1 MSNPETPEIQSAV
14 ESTESF
20 GDILSQY
27 TKSHS
32 RKTEGSK
39 QLQATVIAVNAESVF
54 FDIGYKSEGIL
65 PLTALQGETLKPG
78 DKCLVTVKGRD
89 LDGYYELSRFKVERP
104 MDWSALEKAFADK
117 TTVLGTVTGVIK
129 GGFSVD
135 VGVRAFMPASR
146 SGVREAAD
154 MEKLVG
160 QEIRCR
166 IIKLDVTDE
175 DVVVDRRAVAEEEER
190 SAKDR
195 FYSQMKEGDT
205 VSGTVRSLTDYGA
218 FVDLGGVDALL
229 HVSDISW
236 GRVNKPSD
244 VLSVGQAVEVKVLK
258 VGSETEK
265 KRISVGLKQLQPHPW
280 DAVAAKFRAG
290 DRVRGTVT
298 RLMDFGAFV
307 ELEPGIEGLIH
318 ISEMSWS
325 KGKIRKASDVVKQG
339 ETVEV
344 VILQVNAGER
354 RLSLGLKQAL
364 GDPWADISQRF
375 QVGSAVEGPV
385 TNLTKFGAFVQ
396 LSEGIEGMVHV
407 SDISAE
413 KRINQPADMLRVGQ
427 VVKAQV
433 LAIDLDKRQMRLG
446 MKQLVPTGLDEY
458 IAEHNEGDVV
468 TGRLMDE
475 SGGQAK
481 VELGEGIHATCKV
494 TAAAP
499 AKTEAPKESKADLS
513 SLSSMLQA
521 RWKSGSGRPTQGRA
535 GACRASPQFSH
546 REPGSSREED
556 WTGVRLAPAPRSHRG
571 GFHVTYRAAV
581 GSCGRTD
588 RVSPATAVPFSR
600 ALRRKQCS
608 RFLTALTGR
617 LLRQPHRLPRKMGC
631 PLFLS

>member
-1 MSNPETPEIQSAV
+1 MADPLTSNSETADTQAAV

-27 TKSHS
+27 QKSHS
-32 RKTEGSK
+32 RKTEGSR

-104 MDWSALEKAFADK
+104 MDWTALEKAFADK
-117 TTVLGTVTGVIK
+117 ATVFGTVTGVIK

-146 SGVREAAD
+146 SGVREAAE

-190 SAKDR
+190 SAKDK
-195 FYSQMKEGDT
+195 FYAQMKEGDT

-229 HVSDISW
+229 HVSDIAW
-236 GRVNKPSD
+236 GRVNKPAD
-244 VLSVGQAVEVKVLK
+244 VLSVGQPVAVKVLK
-258 VGSETEK
+258 VGSEADK

-280 DAVAAKFRAG
+280 DAVTEKFKAG

-298 RLMDFGAFV
+298 RLMEFGAFV

-364 GDPWADISQRF
+364 GDPWAEVSQRF

-385 TNLTKFGAFVQ
+385 TNMTKFGAFVQ
-396 LSEGIEGMVHV
+396 LTEGIEGMVHV

-413 KRINQPADMLRVGQ
+413 KRINQPQDVLRVGQ

-433 LAIDLDKRQMRLG
+433 LAIDLEKRQIRLG

-458 IAEHNEGDVV
+458 IAEHKEGDVV
-468 TGRLMDE
+468 TGRLMEE
-475 SGGQAK
+475 SGGQAR
-481 VELGEGIHATCKV
+481 VELGEGIHATCKPA
-494 TAAAP
+494 AAAP
-499 AKTEAPKESKADLS
+499 AKVEAPKESKADLS

-521 RWKSGSGRPTQGRA
+521 RWKTGSGGTPKAEPVRA
-535 GACRASPQFSH
+535 GQVRSFRIVSLDRASKKIGLEF
-546 REPGSSREED
+546 
-556 WTGVRLAPAPRSHRG
+556 A
-571 GFHVTYRAAV
+571 
-581 GSCGRTD
+581 
-588 RVSPATAVPFSR
+588 
-600 ALRRKQCS
+600 
-608 RFLTALTGR
+608 
-617 LLRQPHRLPRKMGC
+617 
-631 PLFLS
+631 

>member
-1 MSNPETPEIQSAV
+1 MPNPATRETQPVS

-20 GDILSQY
+20 GDILSQFQ
-27 TKSHS
+27 KSHS

-39 QLQATVIAVNAESVF
+39 QLQGTVIAVNAESVF

-65 PLTALQGETLKPG
+65 PLSALQAETLKTG
-78 DKCLVTVKGRD
+78 DKALVTVKGRD
-89 LDGYYELSRFKVERP
+89 LDGYYELSLFKVERP
-104 MDWSALEKAFADK
+104 MDWSALEKALADK
-117 TTVLGTVTGVIK
+117 TSVLGTVTGVIK

-146 SGVREAAD
+146 SGVRDAAD

-190 SAKDR
+190 SAKDK
-195 FYSQMKEGDT
+195 FYSQIKEGET
-205 VSGTVRSLTDYGA
+205 VSGTVRTLTDYGA

-229 HVSDISW
+229 HVSDIAW
-236 GRVNKPSD
+236 GRVNKPAD
-244 VLSVGQAVEVKVLK
+244 VLSVGQQVEVKVLK
-258 VGSETEK
+258 IASEGDK
-265 KRISVGLKQLQPHPW
+265 RRISVGLKQLQPHPW
-280 DAVAAKFRAG
+280 DAVAQKYAAG

-298 RLMDFGAFV
+298 RLMEFGAFV

-325 KGKIRKASDVVKQG
+325 KGKIRKASDVVNPG
-339 ETVEV
+339 EAVEA
-344 VILQVNAGER
+344 VILQVNAPEHR
-354 RLSLGLKQAL
+354 ISLGLKQAL
-364 GDPWADISQRF
+364 GDPWADVAQRF

-413 KRINQPADMLRVGQ
+413 KRINQPQDLLRFGQ
-427 VVKAQV
+427 IVKAQV
-433 LAIDLDKRQMRLG
+433 LAIDLEKRQIRLG

-468 TGRLMDE
+468 TGRLMDD
-475 SGGQAK
+475 SGAQAR
-481 VELGEGIHATCKV
+481 VELGDGIHAICKKPAA
-494 TAAAP
+494 TAP
-499 AKTEAPKESKADLS
+499 KSEAPKESKADLS

-521 RWKSGSGRPTQGRA
+521 RWKTGSGGPPKAEPSRA
-535 GACRASPQFSH
+535 GQ
-546 REPGSSREED
+546 
-556 WTGVRLAPAPRSHRG
+556 VRSFRIVNLD
-571 GFHVTYRAAV
+571 RAAKKIELEF
-581 GSCGRTD
+581 
-588 RVSPATAVPFSR
+588 A
-600 ALRRKQCS
+600 
-608 RFLTALTGR
+608 
-617 LLRQPHRLPRKMGC
+617 
-631 PLFLS
+631 